1 MPGFVDCVSLR
12 VALVLLTVTGLVV
25 VQRAASLQNSKE
37 ESGAGTAPYSM
48 RVEVPLVT
56 LDATVLTQDGFFVP
70 ELKKENFHIFEDG
83 IEQKIAS
90 LGEVTAP
97 VTAVLLVEFSDGT
110 FALQQNAL
118 QACYHFTKALQPN
131 DWAALVFF
139 DKRPTLI
146 QDFTQDKTALQEA
159 LVSPRVPLSREIN
172 LFDALDDTL
181 DRLRQ
186 VDGRKYIILMAT
198 GQDTFSK
205 KILDDV
211 YKKIESANDTIIY
224 SVDTGLGLHQLQ
236 ADNQMRVFARM
247 TGGRFYFA
255 TSLDEYNDLYRDLA
269 HSIRN
274 RYTLTYRPSHHGRD
288 GKWHKIRLQVINPD
302 ANGHNRKY
310 QVVVREGYRA
320 AIAVK

>member
-1 MPGFVDCVSLR
+1 MPGFVGHAFLSIGI
-12 VALVLLTVTGLVV
+12 VLLTATGFVFA
-25 VQRAASLQNSKE
+25 QPGPSLQNSEAKPG
-37 ESGAGTAPYSM
+37 STTPSYSM

-70 ELKKENFHIFEDG
+70 ELKKENFRIFEDG

-118 QACYHFTKALQPN
+118 QACYQFTKALQPN

-139 DKRPTLI
+139 DKRPTVI
-146 QDFTQDKTALQEA
+146 QDFTQDKSALQEA

-205 KILDDV
+205 KILDEV
-211 YKKIESANDTIIY
+211 YRKIESANDTIIY

-255 TSLDEYNDLYRDLA
+255 SSLDEYNDLYRDPA

-274 RYTLTYRPSHHGRD
+274 RYTLTYRPIHHGRD
-288 GKWHKIRLQVINPD
+288 GKWHKVRLQVINPD

-320 AIAVK
+320 ATPVK